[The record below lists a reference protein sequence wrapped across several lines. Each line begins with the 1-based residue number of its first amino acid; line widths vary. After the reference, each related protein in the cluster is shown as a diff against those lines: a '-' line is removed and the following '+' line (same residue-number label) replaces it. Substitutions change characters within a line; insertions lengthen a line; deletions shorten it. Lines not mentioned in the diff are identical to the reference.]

1 MAAPRKPLRV
11 STMLNVMERA
21 KATQLA
27 QYCFLLGSGASV
39 TSGIPSGETLM
50 RQWHDDLLNH
60 GQDYIQGQAELAHYD
75 WERDCKALF
84 DPKGTL
90 PNEAYF
96 TLYDLRF
103 AGLLTEGYQ
112 FLQNQMKGKS
122 PSPGYYYLAKLLMET
137 KNKLVITTNFDPM
150 TEEAL
155 FDVQRVHPLLL
166 SHESLAPYLKIDTK
180 QPIVAKIHRDLLL
193 DPMNRK
199 EELQELKKQ
208 WKYPLTQVLRHYT
221 PIVVGYAGGDQTLM
235 TLLEELK
242 EQLPGIFWCTLKG
255 KELPPRARRILDM
268 NPNGH
273 WVEIDG
279 FDELMFQIA
288 QRLDCLPVS
297 EELRQSAE
305 ERLDKF
311 QKKDAELKLDNQ
323 SASTNMKTDETPQD
337 TGMLQAV
344 LQEAAKQAAKTGD
357 PKATFYRHLAKAAR
371 FRSMGQ
377 LEAAL
382 EECNQAIRLQPNN
395 AIAYNNRGAI
405 LYEMGRYEGALE
417 DYDRAIQHQLDYAI
431 AYNNRGN
438 TLYEMDRYEEALED
452 MNHAIML
459 QPDNAKFYDS
469 RGVTLHEMRRYEE
482 ALEDKNRAIQLQ
494 PNAQFYYN
502 RGATLHEMN
511 RYEEALEDC
520 NRAVKLQPDNARFYD
535 SRGVT
540 LHQMGRYEEAL
551 EDQDHAIQLQ
561 PNAQFYYNH
570 GATLHDM
577 GRYGE
582 SLENK
587 NYAIKLQPDN
597 AEFYDSRGVTLHEMH
612 RYEEALEDKNH
623 AIKLQP
629 DNARFYNSRAITLG
643 TMSQYEEALEDHN
656 HAIKLQPD
664 NAKFYDSRSTTL
676 HKMGRYEEALEDCN
690 QAIKLQ
696 PDNATLYDS
705 RAITLRAMGREDE
718 AKADEER
725 ANALR
730 NPKQP

>member
-1 MAAPRKPLRV
+1 MAVPMKSIWV

-21 KATQLA
+21 TATQLTK
-27 QYCFLLGSGASV
+27 YCFLLGSGASY
-39 TSGIPSGETLM
+39 TSGIPTGEMLM
-50 RQWHDDLLNH
+50 KQWRDDLLNH
-60 GQDYIQGQAELAHYD
+60 GQAYIQGQLDLAHYD
-75 WERDCKALF
+75 WEKDCKALF

-96 TLYDLRF
+96 TLYDLQF
-103 AGLLTEGYQ
+103 AGLPTEGYQ
-112 FLQNQMKGKS
+112 FLQNQMKGKT

-166 SHESLAPYLKIDTK
+166 SHESLAPYLNIDTE

-193 DPMNRK
+193 NPMNRK
-199 EELQELKKQ
+199 EELTELKKQ
-208 WKYPLTQVLRHYT
+208 WKTPLTQALLHYT

-255 KELPPRARRILDM
+255 KELPPRARKILEA

-273 WVEIDG
+273 WVKIDG

-305 ERLDKF
+305 ERLNKF
-311 QKKDAELKLDNQ
+311 QEKDKELRQKYQ
-323 SASTNMKTDETPQD
+323 SDSANAKADGTPQD
-337 TGMLQAV
+337 TGMQQAV
-344 LQEAAKQAAKTGD
+344 LQEAANQASETGD
-357 PKATFYRHLAKAAR
+357 PKADYYTHLAEAAR
-371 FRSMGQ
+371 LRSMGQ

-382 EECNQAIRLQPNN
+382 EEYNEAIRLQPDD
-395 AIAYNNRGAI
+395 AMSYDNRSTI
-405 LYEMGRYEGALE
+405 LHNMG
-417 DYDRAIQHQLDYAI
+417 
-431 AYNNRGN
+431 
-438 TLYEMDRYEEALED
+438 RYEEALED
-452 MNHAIML
+452 SNRAIKLQPNNAIFYDSRGATLHEMHRYEEALEDKNHAIKLQPDNALFYDSRGATLHQMRRYEEALEDRNRAIKLQPDNALFYDSRGATLHQMRRYEEALEDRNRAIKL

-469 RGVTLHEMRRYEE
+469 RGVTLHQMRRYEE
-482 ALEDKNRAIQLQ
+482 ALEDSNR
-494 PNAQFYYN
+494 
-502 RGATLHEMN
+502 
-511 RYEEALEDC
+511 
-520 NRAVKLQPDNARFYD
+520 
-535 SRGVT
+535 
-540 LHQMGRYEEAL
+540 
-551 EDQDHAIQLQ
+551 
-561 PNAQFYYNH
+561 
-570 GATLHDM
+570 
-577 GRYGE
+577 
-582 SLENK
+582 
-587 NYAIKLQPDN
+587 AIKLQPNN
-597 AEFYDSRGVTLHEMH
+597 AIFYYSRGVTLHEMH

-664 NAKFYDSRSTTL
+664 DATFYRNRGVTL
-676 HKMGRYEEALEDCN
+676 HQMRRYEEALEDCN